1 MIKVEKAQELAED
14 AKAKK
19 GDEEKAQKKK
29 KKEANSKEEPGAEPC
44 KKRKAGSPWKS
55 PKQIQQGL
63 KRAKSRAALK
73 DPARRNLEKEF
84 AAQESE
90 SEKKAKEE
98 EEERD
103 EEKGDTKSQRQKK
116 YYKSRND
123 PEQKLKLEDI
133 VETWAKQQLVISDRF
148 YNIST
153 NPII

>member
-1 MIKVEKAQELAED
+1 MQRQRRVMRRKHRRRRRRRPTRKKSLAQNLARRG
-14 AKAKK
+14 KQ
-19 GDEEKAQKKK
+19 GVHGNLQ
-29 KKEANSKEEPGAEPC
+29 SKFN
-44 KKRKAGSPWKS
+44 R
-55 PKQIQQGL
+55 GL